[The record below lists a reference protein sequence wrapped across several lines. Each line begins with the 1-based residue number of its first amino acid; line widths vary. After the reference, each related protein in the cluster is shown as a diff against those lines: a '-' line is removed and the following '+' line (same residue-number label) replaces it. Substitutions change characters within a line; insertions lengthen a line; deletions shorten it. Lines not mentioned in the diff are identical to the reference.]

1 MQHHHHLYAP
11 CISLKAHQQKQ
22 KAIDLECLSL
32 KDRHAKERL
41 NIMKKLIFSLLI
53 TLCSTLTPAL
63 AAERIVNI
71 FNWSDYIDPSVLEDF
86 TRETGIKIIYDT
98 YDTTDALETR
108 LLANPGDYDLIVPS
122 ATALQRLIQADALQL
137 LDRKRLANV
146 VNIWPEIDNRL
157 KRFDPNNA
165 HAVNYLWSTI
175 GIGYNT
181 AKLKDRAGKPIASW
195 DQALRPEGLKRFSD
209 CGVEIVDS
217 PDEILPIALYMLK
230 IDPNSKNLD
239 QLRRA
244 ADLLSGLRRLVKKFH
259 AFDYSNALTFGEM
272 CFAVGGTGEILQA
285 RARAREMAP
294 DIDIV
299 AVLPSEGSL
308 MILDNLAIPRNAPH
322 VNEAYIFIDYLL
334 RPDVAAR
341 NVKATNYASGVETAR
356 NFLDPA
362 LANDPVLYPDQATLA
377 RLFTVTSAD
386 QTTRQNMSRLWT
398 GVKTGH

>member
-1 MQHHHHLYAP
+1 
-11 CISLKAHQQKQ
+11 
-22 KAIDLECLSL
+22 
-32 KDRHAKERL
+32 
-41 NIMKKLIFSLLI
+41 MKKLIFSLFI
-53 TLCSTLTPAL
+53 TFCSTLTPAL

-86 TRETGIKIIYDT
+86 TRETGIKVIYDT
-98 YDTTDALETR
+98 YDTTDALEAR
-108 LLANPGDYDLIVPS
+108 LIANPGDYDLIVPS
-122 ATALQRLIQADALQL
+122 ATTLQRLIQADALQT
-137 LDRKRLANV
+137 LDRKRLANA

-157 KRFDPNNA
+157 RRFDPNNA

-175 GIGYNT
+175 GVGYNA
-181 AKLKDRAGKPIASW
+181 AKLKDRAGKPIVSW

-209 CGVEIVDS
+209 CGVGIADN
-217 PDEILPIALYMLK
+217 PDEILPIALNLLK

-244 ADLLSGLRRLVKKFH
+244 ADLLSGLRRLVKKFDV
-259 AFDYSNALTFGEM
+259 FDYSNALAFGEM
-272 CFAVGGTGEILQA
+272 CFAVGRTGEILQA
-285 RARAREMAP
+285 RARAKEIGP
-294 DIDIV
+294 DTDIV
-299 AVLPSEGSL
+299 AVLPNEGSL

-322 VNEAYIFIDYLL
+322 VNEAYVFIDYLL

-362 LANDPVLYPDQATLA
+362 LANDPALYPDQATLA

-386 QTTRQNMSRLWT
+386 QPTRQNINRLWT
-398 GVKTGH
+398 SVKTGR